1 MNLMFSFVELL
12 SSHYQLFPKAKSQ
25 VFSPFLICVSLMM
38 YPCKHPVKGKLSFLT
53 TAVDVFSSSLVSIEE
68 IMSKVGCLG

>member
-1 MNLMFSFVELL
+1 
-12 SSHYQLFPKAKSQ
+12 
-25 VFSPFLICVSLMM
+25 MM